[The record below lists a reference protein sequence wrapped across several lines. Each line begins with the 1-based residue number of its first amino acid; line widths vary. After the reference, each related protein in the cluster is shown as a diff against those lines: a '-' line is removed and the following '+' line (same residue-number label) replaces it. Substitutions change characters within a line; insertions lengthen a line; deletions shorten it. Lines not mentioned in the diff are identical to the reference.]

1 MFRTLAMALS
11 LMLASAASVQAD
23 TKILLNCFPPSKH
36 AICQILGAWADSVEE
51 ATDGRVRVTIPAKSM
66 APPPEQMNSVR
77 GGLFDASLVFNGF
90 IANEVAGP
98 MVAMNP
104 FTGGA
109 SSLANSVALW
119 RTYDEF
125 FGDIDEYEGVKLL
138 GLAVNPGA
146 NFYSMT
152 DQPILSL
159 SDATNRKM
167 WALPG
172 GTANILK
179 ANGGAVVSGPAAQM
193 TEIIQRRVVDGF
205 VGVAANSAKSFGVVD
220 YAQSVTRTPRSIFT
234 AVFSF
239 FISDEKW
246 AELSAEDQAAIM
258 SVSGEAFAELAG
270 TIFDAENQ
278 VALAEQDAG
287 AIDVIMASDAFYAEL
302 QEAGKPVSAKWI
314 GRVDNMGVDGAAMLS
329 RYQDSVSA
337 LQ

>member
-1 MFRTLAMALS
+1 
-11 LMLASAASVQAD
+11 
-23 TKILLNCFPPSKH
+23 
-36 AICQILGAWADSVEE
+36 
-51 ATDGRVRVTIPAKSM
+51 VTIPAKSM

-314 GRVDNMGVDGAAMLS
+314 GRVDNMGVDGAAMLR